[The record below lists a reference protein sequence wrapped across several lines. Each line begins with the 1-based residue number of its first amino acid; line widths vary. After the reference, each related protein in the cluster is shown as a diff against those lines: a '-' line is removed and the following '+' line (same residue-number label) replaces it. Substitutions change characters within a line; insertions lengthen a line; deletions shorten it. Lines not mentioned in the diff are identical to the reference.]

1 MFKDSLFH
9 RIEKKTN
16 IDKNTILQL
25 ASKLQKNNLKD
36 EKTLR
41 EIIHDIRDMTGKEVS
56 QEKEDK
62 IVHAILQDEVPR
74 DIDKMF

>member
-9 RIEKKTN
+9 KIEKKTN
-16 IDKNTILQL
+16 IDKKTILQL

-41 EIIHDIRDMTGKEVS
+41 DIIHEIRDMTGKEVS

-62 IVHAILQDEVPR
+62 IVHAILQDKVPR
-74 DIDKMF
+74 DVDKMF